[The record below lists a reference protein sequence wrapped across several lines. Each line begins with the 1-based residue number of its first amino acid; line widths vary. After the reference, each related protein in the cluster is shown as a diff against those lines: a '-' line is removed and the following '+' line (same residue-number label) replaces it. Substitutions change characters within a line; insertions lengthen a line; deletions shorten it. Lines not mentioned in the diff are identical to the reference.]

1 MRGLV
6 RFVNGL
12 VLGAIVG
19 GTMAL
24 LFAPR
29 KGADTQKLIQD
40 RMQSIL
46 AEGQEAAETRRL
58 ELTEK
63 FEELKRPSA

>member
-1 MRGLV
+1 MRGVL
-6 RFVNGL
+6 RFMCGL
-12 VLGAIVG
+12 LLGALVG
-19 GTMAL
+19 GAIAL

-29 KGADTQKLIQD
+29 QGAETQRLIQD
-40 RMQSIL
+40 RVKTIL

-63 FEELKRPSA
+63 FEGLKHPSA